1 MKSTFRIL
9 IAITTLFMGSNSFAG
24 NPDRSGAAGADY
36 LLINP
41 WARGAGLANSAMA
54 SITGIESAFSNI
66 AGMAFTRKTQLMFT
80 NTNYLAGSGIKLN
93 AFGFAQKLGGSGY
106 LGVSV
111 MTMGFGDIPITT
123 VDLPDGGV
131 GTFRPNNSVFGI
143 HYAKEFSNSIY
154 GGITVKVLS
163 ESISNVSSQGVAFDA
178 GIRYVTGENDNVR
191 FGIALQNVGPPMRF
205 KGDGLTVTG
214 LVQGTSLTVEQRSEK
229 YELPSL
235 VNIGFAY
242 DFIFSERS
250 VLTGNFQ
257 FVSNSF
263 TKDQFGFGAEYVWNK
278 LFVLRGGY
286 LWEESLMDKEQRSTF
301 LTGPSAGFSVNIPA
315 GQKNDTRIGL
325 DYSYRATN
333 PFAGIHS
340 IGVHIDL

>member
-1 MKSTFRIL
+1 MKVNFKI
-9 IAITTLFMGSNSFAG
+9 IAASAFLLTATSSFAG
-24 NPDRSGAAGADY
+24 NPDRAGSAGADY

-41 WARGAGLANSAMA
+41 WARSAGLANSNMA
-54 SITGIESAFSNI
+54 SVTGIESAFSNI

-80 NTNYLAGSGIKLN
+80 NTNYLAGTGIKLN
-93 AFGFAQKLGGSGY
+93 AFGFSQKLGSSSF

-123 VDLPDGGV
+123 EDLPDGGV
-131 GTFRPNNSVFGI
+131 GTFRPNNSVFGL

-154 GGITVKVLS
+154 GGITLKVMS

-178 GIRYVTGENDNVR
+178 AIRYVTGETDNVR

-242 DFIFSERS
+242 DFVFSEKS
-250 VLTGNFQ
+250 LLTGNLQ

-263 TKDQFGFGAEYVWNK
+263 TKDQLGFSGEYTWNK
-278 LFVLRGGY
+278 LFVLRAGY
-286 LWEESLMDKEQRSTF
+286 LWENDITEKEQRTTF
-301 LTGPSAGFSVNIPA
+301 LTGPTAGFSVNIPA
-315 GQKNDTRIGL
+315 GKSETRIGL
-325 DYSYRATN
+325 DYSYRTTN

-340 IGVHIDL
+340 IGLHIDL

>member
-1 MKSTFRIL
+1 MKVIKKYAIALTAIL
-9 IAITTLFMGSNSFAG
+9 AVGQSQAG

-41 WARGAGLANSAMA
+41 WARSAGLANSNMA
-54 SITGIESAFSNI
+54 SVTGIEASFQNV
-66 AGMAFTRKTQLMFT
+66 AGMAFTRKTELAFT
-80 NTNYLAGSGIKLN
+80 HTNYLAGTGIRLN

-111 MTMGFGDIPITT
+111 MSMGFGEIPITT
-123 VDLPDGGV
+123 VDLPDGGI
-131 GTFRPNNSVFGI
+131 GTFRPNNSVFAI

-154 GGITVKVLS
+154 GGISVKVLS

-214 LVQGTSLTVEQRSEK
+214 FVQGTTLTVEQRSEK

-242 DFIFSERS
+242 DFIFSENS
-250 VLTGNFQ
+250 VLTGNLQ
-257 FVSNSF
+257 FISNSF
-263 TKDQFGFGAEYVWNK
+263 SKDQFGFSADYSWNK
-278 LFVLRGGY
+278 MVILRAGY
-286 LWEESLMDKEQRSTF
+286 LWEDKIGDKEQRSTF
-301 LTGPSAGFSVNIPA
+301 LTGPTAGLTVQIPA
-315 GQKNDTRIGL
+315 GQNESRIGI

-340 IGVHIDL
+340 IGLHIDL